1 MIRAQGSGT
10 VFRLDRIASGFERRR
25 IHKCSARGVIAEGEI
40 LRKVNGKELTKMAY
54 RHDAML
60 PSTPSR
66 RIRPWKSAAP
76 KCARKVAKNR

>member
-1 MIRAQGSGT
+1 
-10 VFRLDRIASGFERRR
+10 
-25 IHKCSARGVIAEGEI
+25 
-40 LRKVNGKELTKMAY
+40 MAY
-54 RHDAML
+54 RNDAML